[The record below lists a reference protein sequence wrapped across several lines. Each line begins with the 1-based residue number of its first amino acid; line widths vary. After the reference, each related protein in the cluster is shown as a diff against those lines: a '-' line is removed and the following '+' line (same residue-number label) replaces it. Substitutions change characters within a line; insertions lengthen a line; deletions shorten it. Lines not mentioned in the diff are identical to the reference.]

1 MKQIKKI
8 LVANRGEIAVRIL
21 RTCREM
27 GLGTVAVFS
36 DADAAAPHRLYA
48 DESAALGLSDPQE
61 SYLAIDKIIEAAGK
75 TGADAIHPGYGFLA
89 ENPVFAERC
98 EAEGIVFIGPPA
110 DAIRAMG
117 DKVYARN
124 LASKCGVPLVPGTA
138 AADPASLLGQ
148 GEKIGF
154 PLIVK
159 AASGGGGKGMRIV
172 SRAADLEEALT
183 QAEAEARK
191 AFGDGSIY
199 LEKYLESPRHVE
211 IQVLADSHGRAVH
224 LHERECSIQRR
235 YQKIIEESPSPIVD
249 DAMRQAMTKAALAL
263 VKAAG
268 YVNAGTV
275 EFLVDPG
282 GAFYFLEMN
291 TRIQVE
297 HTVTEMRTGLDLV
310 RKQIEIAA
318 GENLGLEQKDIAP
331 RGHAIECRV
340 YAEDPENDFLPSP
353 GKIELLEE
361 PAGSGVRV
369 DSGIRQGMTIPVE
382 YDPVLSKV
390 VVAAESRGE
399 AIDRMIRAL
408 HEYAIVGLRTT
419 IPLMIDVL
427 DSKPFRQGNTNT
439 GFMAEHFPDWKPSRE
454 LLDLA
459 VMAFVTHDLKAARSD
474 TAVDGEESDRFKTP
488 WQTLGSWRM

>member
-27 GLGTVAVFS
+27 GIGTVAVYS

-48 DESAALGLSDPQE
+48 DEAAALGPSDPQQ
-61 SYLAIDKIIEAAGK
+61 SYLAIDKIIEAAGSA
-75 TGADAIHPGYGFLA
+75 GADAIHPGYGFLA
-89 ENPVFAERC
+89 ENPELAERC
-98 EAEGIVFIGPPA
+98 AAEGIAFVGPTA

-117 DKVYARN
+117 DKVYARK
-124 LASKCGVPLVPGTA
+124 LASKSGVPLVPGTA
-138 AADPASLLGQ
+138 AADAAALLAE

-159 AASGGGGKGMRIV
+159 AAAGGGGKGMRIV
-172 SRAADLEEALT
+172 SRAADLGEALT

-199 LEKYLESPRHVE
+199 LERYIENPRHVE
-211 IQVLADSHGRAVH
+211 IQVLADSRGRAVH

-235 YQKIIEESPSPIVD
+235 YQKIIEESPSPFVT
-249 DAMRQAMTKAALAL
+249 DAVRASMTEAALAL

-318 GENLGLEQKDIAP
+318 GGDLGLEQKDIAP

-340 YAEDPENDFLPSP
+340 YAEDPENQFLPSP
-353 GKIELLEE
+353 GRIEILEE

-369 DSGIRQGMTIPVE
+369 DSGIRQGMTVPME

-390 VVAAESRGE
+390 VVHAENRDE

-408 HEYAIVGLRTT
+408 RDYTIVGLKTI
-419 IPLMIDVL
+419 IPLMVDVL
-427 DSKPFRQGNTNT
+427 DSQPFRQGKTHT
-439 GFMAEHFPDWKPSRE
+439 GFLAEHFREWKPSQA
-454 LLDLA
+454 LADLA
-459 VMAFVTHDLKAARSD
+459 VMAYVTHDLRAARSD
-474 TAVDGEESDRFKTP
+474 AAPGGGERDQFETP
-488 WQTLGSWRM
+488 WQTLGSWRI